1 MPNEEV
7 KIDIGDVELE
17 EAKDSKKKEK
27 KNKKEGVSKEE
38 FNKLA
43 EAYTNL
49 EDQYAKAMSTAAHYK
64 NLQER
69 NQKDY

>member
-27 KNKKEGVSKEE
+27 KNKKEGVSKG
-38 FNKLA
+38 
-43 EAYTNL
+43 
-49 EDQYAKAMSTAAHYK
+49 
-64 NLQER
+64 
-69 NQKDY
+69 